1 MHWNELL
8 TAPLLGLRFTVQ
20 GRYTALTA
28 LPTMSLLLLYHTLPI
43 RALSTRVQ
51 GGGSRPTY
59 QRATE
64 EGRARTPPHSVTG
77 GLLLRARM
85 ERAE

>member
-1 MHWNELL
+1 M

-28 LPTMSLLLLYHTLPI
+28 LPTMSLLLYHTLQI

-59 QRATE
+59 QRATG
-64 EGRARTPPHSVTG
+64 EGRARTPPPSVTG
-77 GLLLRARM
+77 GLLLRVRM